1 MKKILIIEDEP
12 AISKGLVDLLESENY
27 QTTAVFNGEKGYLLA
42 KEGHHDLI
50 LLDIMLPGKNG
61 MDICKDLRKDGVNT
75 SIIMLTSKKEEIDK
89 VLGLE
94 LGADDYITK
103 PFSNRELLAR
113 IKAIMRREPEIKHD
127 IEEFSFGTIYINFK
141 AMEATR
147 DKKPIELSNME
158 FKVLKYL
165 CQRQNIVIDRDTLL
179 DEVWGYDN
187 YPSTR
192 TVDNFILSLR
202 KKIEDDPSH
211 PTYLVTVHGAGYKLI
226 KEKE

>member
-113 IKAIMRREPEIKHD
+113 IKAIMRRDPEIKHD
-127 IEEFSFGTIYINFK
+127 LEECSFGSIYINFK
-141 AMEATR
+141 SMEATKN
-147 DKKPIELSNME
+147 KKPIELSSME
-158 FKVLKYL
+158 FKVLKYF
-165 CQRQNIVIDRDTLL
+165 CQRQNTVIDRDTLL

-211 PTYLVTVHGAGYKLI
+211 PTHLATVHGAGYKLI
-226 KEKE
+226 KDKE

>member
-61 MDICKDLRKDGVNT
+61 MDICRDLRKDRVNT

-113 IKAIMRREPEIKHD
+113 IKAIMRREPDIKHD
-127 IEEFSFGTIYINFK
+127 IEECSFGNIYINFK
-141 AMEATR
+141 GMEATKN
-147 DKKPIELSNME
+147 KKQIELSNME

-165 CQRQNIVIDRDTLL
+165 CQRQNTVIDRDTLL
-179 DEVWGYDN
+179 DEVWGYES

-211 PTYLVTVHGAGYKLI
+211 PVHLVTIHGAGYKLVI
-226 KEKE
+226 EKE

>member
-27 QTTAVFNGEKGYLLA
+27 QATAVFNGEKGYILA
-42 KEGHHDLI
+42 KEGNQDLI

-61 MDICKDLRKDGVNT
+61 MDVCKDLRKDGINT
-75 SIIMLTSKKEEIDK
+75 PIIMLTSKKEELDK

-113 IKAIMRREPEIKHD
+113 IKAIMRREPDIKND
-127 IEEFSFGTIYINFK
+127 IEDCSFGGIYINFK
-141 AMEATR
+141 AMEATKN
-147 DKKPIELSNME
+147 KKPIELSNME

-211 PTYLVTVHGAGYKLI
+211 PAYLVTVHGAGYKLI

>member
-1 MKKILIIEDEP
+1 MESIRMAHLGGVAQAGRSQVGFHGLEGS
-12 AISKGLVDLLESENY
+12 AIPLYKEALTVFEN
-27 QTTAVFNGEKGYLLA
+27 E
-42 KEGHHDLI
+42 EIDLI
-50 LLDIMLPGKNG
+50 LLDVMLPKIDGFQV
-61 MDICKDLRKDGVNT
+61 CRKIRVKSNIP
-75 SIIMLTSKKEEIDK
+75 IIMLTAKEEEVDK

-113 IKAIMRREPEIKHD
+113 IKAIMRREPEIKND
-127 IEEFSFGTIYINFK
+127 IEECAFGSIYINFK
-141 AMEATR
+141 TMEATKN
-147 DKKPIELSNME
+147 KKPIDLSNME
-158 FKVLKYL
+158 FKGLKYL
-165 CQRQNIVIDRDTLL
+165 CQRQNIVINRDTLL

-202 KKIEDDPSH
+202 KKIEDDPSK
-211 PTYLVTVHGAGYKLI
+211 PEFLITMHGAGYKLI

>member
-12 AISKGLVDLLESENY
+12 AISKGLVDLLDSENY

-42 KEGHHDLI
+42 KEGNHDLI

-61 MDICKDLRKDGVNT
+61 MDVCKDLRKDGLNIP
-75 SIIMLTSKKEEIDK
+75 IIMLTSKKEEIDK

-113 IKAIMRREPEIKHD
+113 IKAIMRREPEIKND
-127 IEEFSFGTIYINFK
+127 IEECAFGSIYINFK
-141 AMEATR
+141 TMEATKN
-147 DKKPIELSNME
+147 KKPIDLSNME

-165 CQRQNIVIDRDTLL
+165 CQRQNIVINRDTLL

-202 KKIEDDPSH
+202 KKIEDDPSK
-211 PTYLVTVHGAGYKLI
+211 PEFLITMHGAGYKLI